1 MTLCPS
7 LYSERHISP
16 VYNQKEIINGA
27 RLYSETVSPCLYSL
41 GPVQLTVDCAI
52 ERLHRPMVQA
62 VSCNNLPQYP
72 LQYLTVFNISIT
84 ISFQYHYPIHSHSI
98 PFLHLTIIIP
108 NQVLHKSLTISNL
121 TIHTPFKPQPS
132 LIRIWYLYVIL
143 FKNYHHHQD
152 NIYKNVNQSFI

>member
-72 LQYLTVFNISIT
+72 FQYLTVFNISIT
-84 ISFQYHYPIHSHSI
+84 ISFQYHHPIHNHSI
-98 PFLHLTIIIP
+98 PSLNLTIIIS
-108 NQVLHKSLTISNL
+108 NRVLHKSLTISNS
-121 TIHTPFKPQPS
+121 TIHALTNLNPPWS
-132 LIRIWYLYVIL
+132 EYGTCMSYYSGTTTTTRI
-143 FKNYHHHQD
+143 
-152 NIYKNVNQSFI
+152 IYIKCKQSFI